1 MSTDG
6 ATSTP
11 RFSFNRVLLSAQTKQ
26 EIRQLFSVA
35 WPTIMHYFL
44 HNSLITTSLLFAG
57 RLGDAELAATVLSM
71 SYIAVTGTVTGSGVV
86 TAIEALCAQAY
97 HSRRYRTVGV
107 VVQRGFWFLGIG
119 VLLVWAVWTNTE
131 PLLLAV
137 KQEREIAR

>member
-1 MSTDG
+1 MSTER

-11 RFSFNRVLLSAQTKQ
+11 RFAFNRVLLSAQTKQ

-57 RLGDAELAATVLSM
+57 RLGDTELAATVLSM
-71 SYIAVTGTVTGSGVV
+71 SYIAVTGTVIGSGVV

-97 HSRRYRTVGV
+97 YSRSYRIVGV
-107 VVQRGFWFLGIG
+107 VVQRGIWFLEIG

-131 PLLLAV
+131 PLLLVV